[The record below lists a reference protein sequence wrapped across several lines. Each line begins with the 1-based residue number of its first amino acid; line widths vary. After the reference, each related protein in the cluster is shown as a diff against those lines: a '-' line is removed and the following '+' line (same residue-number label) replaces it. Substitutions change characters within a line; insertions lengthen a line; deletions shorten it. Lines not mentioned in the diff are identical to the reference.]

1 MVTHNLS
8 VFSANPIGFV
18 IMVLL
23 LVSVGGWYAWG
34 AIDTAGLPSEQRSA
48 VIIAKQL
55 NPAHQTYRTNIV
67 AGRAYTQSHTQGDTR
82 VVTVKVGDEESVG
95 YVDAWQFQQLK
106 PGDTVQ
112 VRVHRTRLT
121 RRLEVLEVRPAG

>member
-1 MVTHNLS
+1 MS
-8 VFSANPIGFV
+8 VFSANPAGFI

-23 LVSVGGWYAWG
+23 LVGVGGYYAWG
-34 AIDTAGLPSEQRSA
+34 AIDTAGLPTEERSA
-48 VIIAKQL
+48 VVTGKQV
-55 NPAHQTYRTNIV
+55 NPATQTYRTNIV
-67 AGRAYTQSHTQGDTR
+67 AGRAWTQSHTQGETR
-82 VVTVKVGDEESVG
+82 VVTLKVGDEDSVG
-95 YVDAWQFQQLK
+95 YVDAWQYQQLK

>member
-1 MVTHNLS
+1 MS
-8 VFSANPIGFV
+8 VFSANPAGFI

-23 LVSVGGWYAWG
+23 LVGVGGYYAWG
-34 AIDTAGLPSEQRSA
+34 AIDTAGLPTEQRSA
-48 VIIAKQL
+48 VVVAKQL
-55 NPAHQTYRTNIV
+55 NPAHETYRTTI
-67 AGRAYTQSHTQGDTR
+67 AGGRAWTQSHTQGDTR

-95 YVDAWQFQQLK
+95 YVDAWQYQQLK

-112 VRVHRTRLT
+112 VRVHRTRIT